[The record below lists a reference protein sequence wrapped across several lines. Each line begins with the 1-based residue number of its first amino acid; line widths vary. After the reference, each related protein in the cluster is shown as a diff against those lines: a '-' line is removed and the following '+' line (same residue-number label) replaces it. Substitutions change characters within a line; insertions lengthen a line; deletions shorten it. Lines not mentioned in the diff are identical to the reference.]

1 MKYNVGKTE
10 QIFRVIIGLIIIIL
24 GLYYKNWWGIVGI
37 LPIITGLSR
46 YCPISAL
53 LGISTYHKKK
63 YQE

>member
-1 MKYNVGKTE
+1 MKHNVGKIE
-10 QIFRVIIGLIIIIL
+10 QIFRITIGLIIIIL

-37 LPIITGLSR
+37 LPIITGLIR
-46 YCPISAL
+46 YCPISDL